1 MQVSVEAKPVQ
12 VLFQPV
18 ALVTLSLPVVVPEPV
33 QWVLEQAQPAQV
45 LEQQEPVLVPYVLEV
60 VQPVQEPVLV
70 P

>member
-18 ALVTLSLPVVVPEPV
+18 AWAMLLLPVAVPEPV

-60 VQPVQEPVLV
+60 VLQVQQPVAAP
-70 P
+70 